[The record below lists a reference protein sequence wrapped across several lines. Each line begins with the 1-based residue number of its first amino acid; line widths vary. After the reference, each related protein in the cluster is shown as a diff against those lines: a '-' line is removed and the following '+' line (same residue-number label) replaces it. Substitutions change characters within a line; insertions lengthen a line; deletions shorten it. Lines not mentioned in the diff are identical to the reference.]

1 MTLAVFVLIL
11 AECAWAPGPP
21 LCARPPQTA
30 PSETARAPAAPPPLD
45 HYMLTPA
52 ERARAIAYSHRQYA
66 SYFAGVALTSVICL
80 FIAGTGIARAF
91 RNWARRA
98 SSKLIVQCLI
108 FVPLFLATV
117 AALEWP
123 LDLYSGFWVEHQ
135 FGLSSEGFALW
146 IRDWALGLALNVVG
160 GILVMGLLYSLIR
173 RVPRAWWIY
182 FWAATIPFAL
192 AVILIHPVVI
202 DPLFYKFTPLAETRP
217 ELVARMELMVRRAGL
232 DIPESR
238 MFLMNAS
245 SKTRVVNA
253 YVTGLGASKRIVVW
267 DTALNQLGADE
278 TLLMVGHEA
287 GHYVLEHIPKEFVLI
302 ELVFLVLIY
311 LGYVSSGWIVRRWG
325 AAWRI
330 EGLGDLAS
338 APLLLLVLT
347 WLLFF
352 ASPIICG
359 ISRHFEHQADQFG
372 LELAQGVVADP
383 NAAEVRS
390 LEVLGKEDLE
400 DPDPNSFIKFWLYTH
415 APLDERIQFA
425 AHYKPWAEGKPLE
438 LLKQQ
443 H

>member
-1 MTLAVFVLIL
+1 MTLAVILLIL
-11 AECAWAPGPP
+11 AECAWVAGPP
-21 LCARPPQTA
+21 LSARPLQSA
-30 PSETARAPAAPPPLD
+30 NSETARVPAAAPPPD
-45 HYMLTPA
+45 RYTLTPA

-80 FIAGTGIARAF
+80 FIAGAGIARTF

-98 SSKLIVQCLI
+98 SSKLFMQCLI

-123 LDLYSGFWVEHQ
+123 LDFYSRFLVERQ

-146 IRDWALGLALNVVG
+146 MRDWALGLALNVVG

-173 RVPRAWWIY
+173 RAPRAWWIY

-202 DPLFYKFTPLAETRP
+202 DPLFYRFTPLAETRP

-232 DIPESR
+232 DIPDSR
-238 MFLMNAS
+238 IFLMNAS

-267 DTALNQLGADE
+267 DTALNQLGTDE

-287 GHYVLEHIPKEFVLI
+287 GHYVLEHIPKEFTLI
-302 ELVFLVLIY
+302 ELVVGVLIY
-311 LGYVSSGWIVRRWG
+311 LGCGLAGWTVGRCG
-325 AAWRI
+325 AAARI
-330 EGLGDLAS
+330 EGLSDLAS
-338 APLLLLVLT
+338 APILLLVLT

-372 LELAQGVVADP
+372 MELAQGVVADP

-400 DPDPNSFIKFWLYTH
+400 DPDPSPFIKFWLYTH
-415 APLDERIQFA
+415 AALDEQIQFA

-438 LLKQQ
+438 MLKQR